1 MNTGCVEL
9 TSDELRIQLE
19 TMVDKMP
26 AFPQS
31 VQRILQLTADLNCPH
46 KELVQ
51 IIEHDPVITVKILKL
66 LNSAYYNLPHKI
78 TSIKRSV
85 VYIGFNTIKNLALS
99 IASVGMLPKK
109 NGAGFDSGQ
118 FLLHSLSTAA
128 IAKKLG
134 GRINEPEID
143 KTDCFVG
150 GLIHD
155 FGKIVFAQYKPDKFS
170 QSLQKSKAEQISLHE
185 AELEIIGADHGTVG
199 SILGEKWQFT
209 PSLIECIGAHHD
221 DDGLNNGMRD
231 CVVAAN
237 QVSKKLALGHSGH
250 NVIDELPGA
259 VSDRFGMGLDDLID
273 SLGDIEAER
282 EEIKAYAYM

>member
-1 MNTGCVEL
+1 MSTEL
-9 TSDELRIQLE
+9 KQQLE

-31 VQRILQLTADLNCPH
+31 VQRVLQLTSDLNCSH

-51 IIEHDPVITVKILKL
+51 IIEHDPIITVKILKL

-109 NGAGFDSGQ
+109 NRAGFDTNQ
-118 FLLHSLSTAA
+118 FLIHSLSTAA
-128 IAKKLG
+128 IAKTLG
-134 GRINEPEID
+134 GRLNEPEID

-155 FGKIVFAQYKPDKFS
+155 FGKIVFAQFKPDEFGR
-170 QSLQKSKAEQISLHE
+170 SLEKSKTEHISLHR
-185 AELEIIGADHGTVG
+185 AELEIIGADHSLVG
-199 SILGEKWQFT
+199 SLLGDKWHFT
-209 PSLIECIGAHHD
+209 NSLVECIAAHHHD
-221 DDGLNNGMRD
+221 ERSDNGMRD
-231 CVVAAN
+231 CVIAAN
-237 QVSKKLALGHSGH
+237 QVSKKLAIGYSGH
-250 NVIDELPGA
+250 DIVDELPGP
-259 VSDRFGMGLDDLID
+259 VSDRFGMGLDDLIA
-273 SLGDIEAER
+273 SLGDFEAER
-282 EEIKAYAYM
+282 EEMKAFAVI